1 MEWKG
6 KNGGARPPKYFGL
19 EPVLIC
25 SKRQL
30 RPLQPPTTRSP
41 TVTCNALVE
50 REAARS
56 RRRRQFSC
64 RSNRPHPT
72 NEAIIGERSI
82 NMNVRVSLTATK
94 QSRVRQIWSSNNGKR
109 QTERQPARAIKTRI
123 YRQSSP
129 AEMNQRT
136 AIFSVHE
143 NTQSDSCLLR
153 AVLLSCSKYAKSEA
167 LCQTG

>member
-82 NMNVRVSLTATK
+82 SMNVRVSLTATK

-109 QTERQPARAIKTRI
+109 QTERQPARAIKTKYIVNPAQPRRI
-123 YRQSSP
+123 KELQSFLC
-129 AEMNQRT
+129 MRT
-136 AIFSVHE
+136 RKAIHVCS
-143 NTQSDSCLLR
+143 
-153 AVLLSCSKYAKSEA
+153 ALSC
-167 LCQTG
+167 